1 VAETIFRRTRGL
13 ETLEADSEWL
23 AQAVARDDRAGFV
36 SLEEAEGATPIE
48 SLGVVGCD
56 GCSRTRRPVLH
67 RPVAR
72 RGGRRPRNRAGL
84 ATPGS
89 PHFVRVPPNRSRNR
103 TRFPWIARNDPII
116 VGHE

>member
-48 SLGVVGCD
+48 SLGVVGE
-56 GCSRTRRPVLH
+56 
-67 RPVAR
+67 A
-72 RGGRRPRNRAGL
+72 
-84 ATPGS
+84 
-89 PHFVRVPPNRSRNR
+89 
-103 TRFPWIARNDPII
+103 
-116 VGHE
+116 